1 MNVLAQIPVGQL
13 EARSAIQRMEDYL
26 HQMVAEGVAEQTFHD
41 ATSDE
46 GNDEADHLFGDG
58 VYVRGLWI
66 PAGNLVVGR
75 THRQARVCIVSAG
88 RCYWSDEYSEGA
100 HEVQAPWAAEFPAGS
115 KTVVYAVE
123 DTYWLACLGTNLK
136 DSQQIAED
144 LTTRTHEQYQRLLE
158 QREVLP

>member
-1 MNVLAQIPVGQL
+1 MNALAQIPQGQL
-13 EARSAIQRMEDYL
+13 EARTAIQKMEDYL
-26 HQMVAEGVAEQTFHD
+26 RQMVEEGIAEQTHHD

-46 GNDEADHLFGDG
+46 GDDEADHLFGDN

-88 RCYWSDEYSEGA
+88 RCWWSDEYSGGS
-100 HEVQAPWAAEFPAGS
+100 HEVSAPWAAEFPAGS

-123 DTYWLACLGTNLK
+123 DTYWLACLGTKLK
-136 DSQQIAED
+136 DSQQIAAE
-144 LTTRTHEQYQRLLE
+144 LTTRTHDEYRKLLE